1 LLKHFNHVSELE
13 TLKIERTYLV
23 VVLVAAG
30 LAVTGFLL
38 SGAPDFVF
46 VAAVVVDEVA
56 LATAPGRREARLVFV
71 GAALAGSLAMAGLAS
86 AFAVAG
92 FAAVGF
98 DSAFAVTGFAAAG
111 LVLAA
116 TGLGLAAGAAA
127 AGLGVVGVLG
137 IDLGRGLLPAAT
149 LEVEAFAVDIAA
161 GFLISI
167 FVFAA
172 GVPLVF
178 ALLSAAFGV
187 DTVGWEVLKTGDGS
201 AGGGRSCASDT
212 VASSVGIAGRSVAS
226 SVGIA
231 G

>member
-92 FAAVGF
+92 FAAV
-98 DSAFAVTGFAAAG
+98 
-111 LVLAA
+111 VLAA

-212 VASSVGIAGRSVAS
+212 VASSVGIAGCSVAS